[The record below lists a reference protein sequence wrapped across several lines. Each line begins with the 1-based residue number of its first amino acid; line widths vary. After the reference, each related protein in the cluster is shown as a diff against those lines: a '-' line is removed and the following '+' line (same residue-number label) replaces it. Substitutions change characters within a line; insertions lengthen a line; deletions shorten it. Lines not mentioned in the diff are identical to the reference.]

1 MNNMNNEYTQNIKP
15 FIFIKKINNKYKVIP
30 LNITTNT
37 SGPTRHFSP
46 ATKE

>member
-1 MNNMNNEYTQNIKP
+1 MNNEQTQNTKP
-15 FIFIKKINNKYKVIP
+15 FIFTKKINSKYKVIP

-37 SGPTRHFSP
+37 LGPTRHFPP